1 MRYTAADIA
10 RLSPAAQKQIREK
23 TLEAV
28 TEKRRKYGNAPAS
41 ANGIRFDSVKEAAR
55 YQELMILQKAG
66 RIRNL
71 RLQVGFTITE
81 GWTDPETGER
91 VRPQVYKAD
100 FVYEE
105 RTNGGEWE
113 NVVEDAKGYRTQTYI
128 NKKKL
133 VESKYG
139 VRIRET

>member
-10 RLSPAAQKQIREK
+10 RLSPAAQAQIREK

-28 TEKRRKYGNAPAS
+28 AGKRRKYGNAPAS
-41 ANGIRFDSVKEAAR
+41 VNGIRFDSAKEAAR
-55 YQELMILQKAG
+55 YRELMLLLKAG

-105 RTNGGEWE
+105 RTDGGEWAT
-113 NVVEDAKGYRTQTYI
+113 VVEDAKGCRTQTYI